1 MKKTFKRAGVAVL
14 SMAMLLSMG
23 AVGITANA
31 AKDNTTDITVTA
43 PATLGASAATYN
55 IYKVCAATPNAS
67 GTAYTYT
74 MAAGFTTSVNEILD
88 CADNAAAKKALAD
101 TLVSDASDALPVATV
116 KSGESTTLIAGY
128 YLAIMDPTGT
138 TMTAAPILFSVDS
151 ETNASGITL
160 AAKTSEVGVAKTIES
175 VDKGSVASG
184 KKDAQ
189 GAIGATVSY
198 KVEATLPNY
207 AETVNPANIEYY
219 LVDTPSTGLTVATGS
234 VAVDSAGLSSSD
246 YTVKSNTQGIK
257 VKVNGD
263 FVKAHGGQ
271 AVTLTYDAVINENA
285 LISTDDTANAN
296 PNTVKLYYD
305 NDYYTAS
312 SEGEPGTPND
322 PADPPKPPT
331 TPGAPGLTEKDD
343 SAEVYT
349 TKLVFKKLFNGDDVK
364 IAGASFTLTGPNS
377 FSQTFS
383 TTASQN
389 EFTFNGL
396 EAGTYTLTETAAP
409 GGYAK
414 VETPITIVITADTEA
429 TDVYTFAYTG
439 ANSSNKETFTMNNP
453 PKGFLPGTGGMGT
466 VLFTVGGAAIV
477 LLAGALFVV
486 YMRKRK
492 ADEE

>member
-31 AKDNTTDITVTA
+31 AKNNTTAITVKA
-43 PATLGASAATYN
+43 PATLGARDATYT
-55 IYKVCAATPNAS
+55 IYKVCEATPNAL
-67 GTAYTYT
+67 GTSYTYT
-74 MAAGFTTSVNEILD
+74 MAAGFTTDVNTILD
-88 CADNAAAKKALAD
+88 CADNAAAKKTLAD

-116 KSGESTTLIAGY
+116 KSGESTTLKAGY
-128 YLAIMDPTGT
+128 YLATMNPTGT

-160 AAKTSEVGVAKTIES
+160 AAKTSEVGVEKTIER
-175 VDKGSVASG
+175 VDKGSVATG

-198 KVEATLPNY
+198 KVVSTLPNY
-207 AETVNPANIEYY
+207 AETVTADSIEYY
-219 LVDTPSTGLTVATGS
+219 LVDTPSTGLTVATSS
-234 VAVDSAGLSSSD
+234 VVVASTGLTSSD
-246 YTVKSNTQGIK
+246 YVVKSNTQGIK
-257 VKVNGD
+257 VKVNGA

-285 LISTDDTANAN
+285 LISTDDTPEAN

-322 PADPPKPPT
+322 PTDPPKHPT
-331 TPGAPGLTEKDD
+331 DPSTPDLSEKED

-349 TKLVFKKLFNGDDVK
+349 TKLVFKKLFNGDDVQ
-364 IAGASFTLTGPNS
+364 IAGASFTLTGPNA
-377 FSQTFS
+377 FSKSFS
-383 TTASQN
+383 TTASKN
-389 EFTFNGL
+389 EFTFDGL
-396 EAGTYTLTETAAP
+396 EAGTYTLKETAAP

-414 VETPITIVITADTEA
+414 VGTSITIEIKADTEKE
-429 TDVYTFAYTG
+429 DVYTFDYTG
-439 ANSSNKETFTMNNP
+439 AYSSNGETFTMNNP